1 MLRKNNR
8 QSKIKKIELIETK
21 NSTEVI
27 KQGRVIEAM
36 PNAHFKIKFKD
47 ETEAIGYLA
56 GKMKVFKIKVLVGDN
71 VEAVLDIRGGKA
83 RIVKRL

>member
-1 MLRKNNR
+1 MPI
-8 QSKIKKIELIETK
+8 SATEET
-21 NSTEVI
+21 

-47 ETEAIGYLA
+47 GTEVVGYLA
-56 GKMKVFKIKVLVGDN
+56 GKMKVFKIRVLVGDM
-71 VEAVLDIRGGKA
+71 VEAVVDRRGGKG